1 MNPISYT
8 PVPLDRLP
16 LGTTAVG
23 SSLDA
28 EGRNLRHMEDLGF
41 IPGAC
46 IRALH
51 RAPAGD
57 PTAYTVMG
65 AVIALRRKDASRIL
79 CRPVSQSESAY
90 KAQQG
95 SSSGI
100 LSKSGPFCAAPE
112 GSVHP

>member
-8 PVPLDRLP
+8 PVPMDCLP
-16 LGTTAVG
+16 LGTSAVV
-23 SSLDA
+23 SCLDA
-28 EGRNLRHMEDLGF
+28 KGRSLRHMEDLGF
-41 IPGAC
+41 IPGVC
-46 IRALH
+46 VKALH

-65 AVIALRRKDASRIL
+65 AVIALRREDASRIL

-95 SSSGI
+95 GSSDI
-100 LSKSGPFCAAPE
+100 LSKSGLFCAAPE
-112 GSVHP
+112 GSVTP